1 MYMNE
6 YNYYDVIIIGGS
18 YAGLQAATTL
28 GRALRKVLVID
39 SGKPCNIQTPHSHNF
54 LTQDG
59 KPPAAIAAIARE
71 QLRSYTT
78 VSILDS
84 RVTEAEQ
91 VGVEFSIKTLLG
103 ETITARKLI
112 FATGVNDLMPAIP
125 GFAECWGISVIHCPY
140 CHGYEVSHQPTGIL
154 ANGDAGYEYAKLISN
169 WTNDLTLFT
178 NGASTLTVEQRQ
190 KLTDKHINIIQTDL
204 QEIAHEQGQM
214 KSLIFKDGSKYQVKA
229 MYARPPFE
237 QHCDLPVQLGCTL
250 NDHGLLETNG
260 FGKTNVPG
268 IYVAGDNSV
277 LMRSVANAVATGM
290 MAGAMLNKEL
300 IEEDF

>member
-1 MYMNE
+1 MNE